1 MGFKKCLF
9 KKNTPS
15 ILSALLFRTKAD
27 HPKGRVVRFDD
38 NVPDIKL
45 STGALNERI
54 ISALERSPHPLTAK
68 EIADF
73 IGTSQP
79 RSSSKLKQLIIEGV
93 VAEVKLDGC
102 ITEYILINDPKL
114 NAG

>member
-1 MGFKKCLF
+1 MSFQ
-9 KKNTPS
+9 KNTPS
-15 ILSALLFRTKAD
+15 ILSTLLFRTNTD
-27 HPKGRVVRFDD
+27 HPKGRVVRFDE

-45 STGALNERI
+45 STGSISERI
-54 ISALERSPHPLTAK
+54 IAALERSTHPLTAK
-68 EIADF
+68 EIADC

-79 RSSSKLKQLIIEGV
+79 RSSSKLRQLISEGI

-102 ITEYILINDPKL
+102 ITEYLLINDPKL

>member
-1 MGFKKCLF
+1 MSFH
-9 KKNTPS
+9 KNTPS
-15 ILSALLFRTKAD
+15 ILSTLLFRTKTD
-27 HPKGRVVRFDD
+27 HPKGRVIRFDE

-45 STGALNERI
+45 STGTLTERI
-54 ISALERSPHPLTAK
+54 IAALEHATHPLTAK
-68 EIADF
+68 EIADC

-79 RSSSKLKQLIIEGV
+79 RSSSKVRQLISEGI

-102 ITEYILINDPKL
+102 ITEYMLINDPKL

>member
-1 MGFKKCLF
+1 MSFQKI
-9 KKNTPS
+9 TPS
-15 ILSALLFRTKAD
+15 ILSTLLFRTKTD
-27 HPKGRVVRFDD
+27 HPKGRVIRFDE

-45 STGALNERI
+45 STGTLSERI
-54 ISALERSPHPLTAK
+54 ISALERSTHPLTAK
-68 EIADF
+68 EIADC

-79 RSSSKLKQLIIEGV
+79 RSSSKVRQLISEGI

-102 ITEYILINDPKL
+102 ITEYMLINDPKL

>member
-1 MGFKKCLF
+1 MSFQ
-9 KKNTPS
+9 KNTPS
-15 ILSALLFRTKAD
+15 ILSTLLFRTKTD
-27 HPKGRVVRFDD
+27 HPKGRVIRFDE

-45 STGALNERI
+45 STGTLNERI
-54 ISALERSPHPLTAK
+54 ISALERSTHPLTAK
-68 EIADF
+68 EIADC

-79 RSSSKLKQLIIEGV
+79 RSSSKVRQLISEGI

-102 ITEYILINDPKL
+102 ITEYMLINDPKL

>member
-1 MGFKKCLF
+1 MSFQ
-9 KKNTPS
+9 KNTPS
-15 ILSALLFRTKAD
+15 ILSTLLFRTKTD
-27 HPKGRVVRFDD
+27 HPKGRVIRFDE

-45 STGALNERI
+45 ITGTLTEQI
-54 ISALERSPHPLTAK
+54 ISALERSTHPLTAK
-68 EIADF
+68 EIADC

-79 RSSSKLKQLIIEGV
+79 RSSSKVRQLISEGI

-102 ITEYILINDPKL
+102 ITEYMLINDPKL